1 MVDVR
6 VPCLI
11 CTDATI
17 DSTELTLIANQ
28 ASIDYSFVHCG
39 TETRRYADRQM
50 VQAALALGV
59 RIVHAEP
66 PVRIHCSCGSRM
78 FNLGGVSACRNCDT
92 PMPGLPPSDRQ
103 VAR

>member
-11 CTDATI
+11 CTDAVI

-28 ASIDYSFVHCG
+28 DSMDYSFIHCG
-39 TETRRYADRQM
+39 TETRRYATRDM
-50 VQAALALGV
+50 VQVAVALGV

-66 PVRIHCSCGSRM
+66 PVRTHCSCGTRL
-78 FNLGGVSACRNCDT
+78 FDVGGMVACRNCDT

-103 VAR
+103 VVR